1 MGAYHHKF
9 RGVWGKRPLPP
20 FQHRSNV
27 QGGGEGRWAYTM
39 NLTAQGKSGYL
50 CKKYTM
56 YVMQLRPHPTITS
69 VCIIK
74 KQAEVFTKIADIDI
88 S

>member
-20 FQHRSNV
+20 FQDRSNV
-27 QGGGEGRWAYTM
+27 QGGGGGLYDELYGTRKIWISM
-39 NLTAQGKSGYL
+39 Q
-50 CKKYTM
+50 KYTM

-74 KQAEVFTKIADIDI
+74 KQAEFTTKIADIDI